1 MFSRQTS
8 QTPQSGC
15 FRDADILDHVDVY
28 FCSSGSLSKVAPRN
42 FTVKLKKAKHAVW
55 PQLGPLDPALAGP
68 QVSSIGYLFVCQL
81 QHAAPRNVF
90 LLRL

>member
-1 MFSRQTS
+1 MPRVQERSLGQLA
-8 QTPQSGC
+8 
-15 FRDADILDHVDVY
+15 DAAVVTVAVAAITAAAL
-28 FCSSGSLSKVAPRN
+28 LSKVAPRN

-81 QHAAPRNVF
+81 QHAAPRNFF